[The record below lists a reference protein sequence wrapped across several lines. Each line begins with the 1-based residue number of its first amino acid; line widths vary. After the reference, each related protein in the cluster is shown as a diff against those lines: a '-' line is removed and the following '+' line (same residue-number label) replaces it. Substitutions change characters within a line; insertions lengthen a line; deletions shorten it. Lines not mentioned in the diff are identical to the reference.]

1 MEDMQGELE
10 QKEVEASA
18 GGGAV
23 NVKVT
28 GKKALLE
35 IKIDPEVVDKDD
47 VKC

>member
-28 GKKALLE
+28 GKKHFGN
-35 IKIDPEVVDKDD
+35 KIDPE
-47 VKC
+47 